1 MKSPYEILGVS
12 PSATDEEIKQA
23 YRALAKK
30 YHPDQYTGS
39 PLADLASE
47 KMAEINSAYDQVQSM
62 RKSEGAQTYGGASY
76 GGSYESYGGA
86 YQSAG
91 NGSFADIRRLISVGR
106 VIEAED
112 LLDGIPASGRDAEWH
127 YLKGRAL
134 YARGFLE
141 EATTYFQRAA
151 EMDPGNNEFVRW
163 AEVMRSQ
170 RAYGYQGGSYQTTV
184 TTLPC
189 SRICTTLLCIQC
201 LCGGCCGPRYFCI

>member
-30 YHPDQYTGS
+30 YHPDNYTGS

-47 KMAEINSAYDQVQSM
+47 KMAEINAAYDQVQQL
-62 RKSEGAQTYGGASY
+62 RKNGSVGGGAAYGGGYRDPFS
-76 GGSYESYGGA
+76 GA
-86 YQSAG
+86 YQSG
-91 NGSFADIRRLISVGR
+91 GSGAFSDIRQLIAMGR
-106 VIEAED
+106 IIEAED
-112 LLDGIPASGRDAEWH
+112 LLDGIPAASRDAEWH

-141 EATTYFQRAA
+141 EATSYFLQAA
-151 EMDPGNNEFVRW
+151 QMEPQNNEYRQW
-163 AEVMRSQ
+163 ADAMQNQ
-170 RAYGYQGGSYQTTV
+170 RAYGYRGGNFQTTV

-189 SRICTTLLCIQC
+189 SNLCATLLCMEC
-201 LCGGCCGPRYFCI
+201 LCGGCCGPRFCCY